1 MENGYNHLNRRKY
14 SLKAHIVIVTKYR
27 KQILKGSI
35 ADDVKQKIF
44 WSDGYFACSI
54 GEVSS
59 ATIQKY
65 IESQG

>member
-1 MENGYNHLNRRKY
+1 MDNRYNLHNRRKY
-14 SLKAHIVIVTKYR
+14 SLKAHIVLVTKYR
-27 KQILKGSI
+27 KKLLKG
-35 ADDVKQKIF
+35 
-44 WSDGYFACSI
+44 SI